1 MSSPAS
7 PTPLQRFVDDEL
19 LRAPLLFDQVLD
31 GTLDALRKD
40 IGMAAPGARAVL
52 ADLLQAARARR
63 DDLAEYFGRS
73 LRQQM
78 QQELQ
83 RLNTTV
89 HGALMAGPATRAA
102 LSLVDEDE
110 VSIDV
115 ELARTLQIV
124 RDAAEYELHELR
136 TFISALAGDMHVSGD
151 TNPVRPEVYA
161 QAWWAAAQALPLSR
175 SHQIAFLHHGANA
188 LGQALRL
195 AYAGACS
202 RLEELGVEPA
212 AYRTLVLPAGSR
224 RGGRGVYT
232 TFSPDLHGM
241 RERMIGVTQHSPT
254 GSLRPDA
261 PLPSL
266 PPIPPAVDARAPAP
280 VPPTAATRPAADDRA
295 QGTTRGPSARAI
307 EVRTIGDVRTVT
319 PARAAPRP
327 SAPTPAAPPPLPWR
341 EVAKSARTPRD
352 RQSVELVSRLFDG
365 IIADDRV
372 PPDLQ
377 ALLERLHSTALR
389 LTLRDPGMV
398 DDEKHPLWTFVNR
411 LAHEAEMAPD
421 AGDPE
426 RARLL
431 KLAQATIDQLAAE
444 PDPHP
449 GLFRWAGEHLDNFLQ
464 QRLARRLSRLASQ
477 VGALQKLE
485 DRLAAGAVGT
495 STLGG
500 AFDTP
505 QLDTVPS
512 ELMGTPTGHAPLSGE
527 RSDGIE
533 PWLAALQPGHWVRMF
548 IQGRWVRAQLLWP
561 GERREFWLFG
571 DGASDTSWAV
581 RRRALVAMREN
592 GLVKT
597 LRQRSLLRSAAALL
611 QQQLQRAVGG

>member
-1 MSSPAS
+1 MNSPAS

-19 LRAPLLFDQVLD
+19 LRAPLLFDQVLGD
-31 GTLDALRKD
+31 TLDALRKD
-40 IGMAAPGARAVL
+40 MGMAAPGARAVL
-52 ADLLQAARARR
+52 ADLLQAARAQR
-63 DDLAEYFGRS
+63 DDLAEYFLRS
-73 LRQQM
+73 LRQQI

-83 RLNTTV
+83 RLSTTV
-89 HGALMAGPATRAA
+89 HGALMAGTATAAA

-115 ELARTLQIV
+115 ELARTLQII
-124 RDAAEYELHELR
+124 RDSAEYELHELR
-136 TFISALAGDMHVSGD
+136 TFIAALAGDMHVSGD
-151 TNPVRPEVYA
+151 TNPVRPEIYA
-161 QAWWAAAQALPLSR
+161 RAWWAAAQALPLSR
-175 SHQIAFLHHGANA
+175 SHQIAFLHHAANA
-188 LGQALRL
+188 LGQTLRL
-195 AYAGACS
+195 AYAGASS
-202 RLEELGVEPA
+202 RLEEMGVEPA

-224 RGGRGVYT
+224 RGVYT

-241 RERMIGVTQHSPT
+241 RERMHGVTLSSPT
-254 GSLRPDA
+254 ASLRPDA
-261 PLPSL
+261 PLPTL
-266 PPIPPAVDARAPAP
+266 PPIPAPQAARPMPPAPGRDPTHDPAQGPAV
-280 VPPTAATRPAADDRA
+280 
-295 QGTTRGPSARAI
+295 GPSARAI

-319 PARAAPRP
+319 PVRAVPGP
-327 SAPTPAAPPPLPWR
+327 SVTRTPKTATPPPLPWR
-341 EVAKSARTPRD
+341 EVAKTARTPRD

-365 IIADDRV
+365 IVADERV

-377 ALLERLHSTALR
+377 TLLARLHTAALR

-398 DDEKHPLWTFVNR
+398 DDEKHPLWAFVNR

-421 AGDPE
+421 TGDPE

-485 DRLAAGAVGT
+485 DRLAAGAAGT
-495 STLGG
+495 TTLGG

-505 QLDTVPS
+505 QLDTVPAD
-512 ELMGTPTGHAPLSGE
+512 LMGTPTGHMPLAGN
-527 RSDGIE
+527 RPDANE
-533 PWLAALQPGHWVRMF
+533 PWLAALQPGQWVRMF
-548 IQGRWVRAQLLWP
+548 IQGSWVRAQLLWP

-571 DGASDTSWAV
+571 DGASDASWAV
-581 RRRALVAMREN
+581 RRRALLAMRDN
-592 GLVKT
+592 GLIKT
-597 LRQRSLLRSAAALL
+597 LRQRSLLHGAAARL
-611 QQQLQRAVGG
+611 QQQLQRAVGS